1 MELDVY
7 VPADRATATARIV
20 DAGSGI
26 VGTASD
32 ELGRTLVDFEGNRH
46 GAVNLVTYADRVHCA
61 AGRHTVR
68 YPTTARAL
76 LDTTVLVRVGTF
88 DSETGDIDLLGAD
101 EGPDAAR
108 ARIAA
113 WCGVTPANVD
123 AQLRTTSAR
132 HQMRREIAAAR
143 ASGNPALR
151 IAADRMARRYGTD
164 G

>member
-7 VPADRATATARIV
+7 VPADSAAASLTI

-32 ELGRTLVDFEGNRH
+32 ELGRTLVDFEGNRY

-61 AGRHTVR
+61 ADRHVVR

-76 LDTTVLVRVGTF
+76 LDTITLVRVGTF
-88 DSETGDIDLLGAD
+88 DPETGDIDLLGAD
-101 EGPDAAR
+101 EDPDAAR

-113 WCGVTPANVD
+113 WCGVTPADVD

-143 ASGNPALR
+143 ASGNPDLQFAADQMALR
-151 IAADRMARRYGTD
+151 HGLDR
-164 G
+164 